1 MEPITGLFSINAA
14 FPHLRVQPNEHRTK
28 VRLNFL
34 LSPILILQPNEHR
47 TQRTKV
53 RFNFFCTDSK
63 LYALSVGDL
72 VGLLQKV
79 NQSWPSESLPWLI
92 PELYGPCIDSDHN
105 KCCDRNQCIH
115 LFLLGAAAFFYS
127 AELVDSRG
135 LIHSGAWPII
145 FWECGCGRQT
155 LWFWNFRN
163 FHLISW
169 NHGDHGNSCLVK
181 STGCRPYYHNHWDKS
196 LLPTLS

>member
-14 FPHLRVQPNEHRTK
+14 FPHLRVQPNEHQTKVRPNFLFSPILVLQPNEHWTK

-34 LSPILILQPNEHR
+34 FSPILVPQPNEHR

-92 PELYGPCIDSDHN
+92 LELYGPASTPTTISVVTAINASICFFWGRRHSS
-105 KCCDRNQCIH
+105 
-115 LFLLGAAAFFYS
+115 AAQNWWIP
-127 AELVDSRG
+127 VD
-135 LIHSGAWPII
+135 
-145 FWECGCGRQT
+145 
-155 LWFWNFRN
+155 
-163 FHLISW
+163 
-169 NHGDHGNSCLVK
+169 
-181 STGCRPYYHNHWDKS
+181 
-196 LLPTLS
+196 

>member
-34 LSPILILQPNEHR
+34 FSPILILQPNEHR

-79 NQSWPSESLPWLI
+79 NQSGPSESLPWLI

-115 LFLLGAAAFFYS
+115 LFLLGAAAFFCS
-127 AELVDSRG
+127 AELVDSGG

-145 FWECGCGRQT
+145 FWEFVCGIVVGDTQSDSIQC
-155 LWFWNFRN
+155 LNFAKKWFIQYSIQYCFTQDSIQNIIQLKKR
-163 FHLISW
+163 SA
-169 NHGDHGNSCLVK
+169 D
-181 STGCRPYYHNHWDKS
+181 
-196 LLPTLS
+196 

>member
-14 FPHLRVQPNEHRTK
+14 FPHLRVQPNEHQTKVRLNFFFSPILNLRLQPNEHRTK

-105 KCCDRNQCIH
+105 KCCDRNQCTSIC
-115 LFLLGAAAFFYS
+115 FFWGRRHFSS
-127 AELVDSRG
+127 AQNWWIPLD
-135 LIHSGAWPII
+135 
-145 FWECGCGRQT
+145 
-155 LWFWNFRN
+155 
-163 FHLISW
+163 
-169 NHGDHGNSCLVK
+169 
-181 STGCRPYYHNHWDKS
+181 
-196 LLPTLS
+196 